1 MTREFFDVKDDDY
14 TDDLSFVCWRLV
26 YLYILFFSFFVCCR
40 MLLLVLWL
48 MSCFCGWSYQYGGL

>member
-26 YLYILFFSFFVCCR
+26 YLYILFLVFLFV
-40 MLLLVLWL
+40 VG
-48 MSCFCGWSYQYGGL
+48 CFCWFSG